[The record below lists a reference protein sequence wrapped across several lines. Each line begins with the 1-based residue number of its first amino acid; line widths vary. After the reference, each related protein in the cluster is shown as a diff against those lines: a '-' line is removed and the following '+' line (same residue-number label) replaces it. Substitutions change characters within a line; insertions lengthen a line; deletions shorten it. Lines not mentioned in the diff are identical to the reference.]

1 MSVTGKEDVYESE
14 DLPESEQF
22 INNFAAKSTIDS
34 TDNENIELIHLDIDA
49 ARKRFKDRTLNT
61 RNIDFSDSIAKRRGK
76 SYGSSM
82 YVLEV
87 VGKDYGEPETTDQK
101 YNRIAIEI
109 DELAQQ
115 LQEDSAKSNSTV
127 NESSIAALAD
137 ELKAVKV
144 SKVSGGVRTS
154 KENEA
159 PTKTSASPDG
169 KLLSLEQRLRRIE
182 TLVGEADP
190 CRQPIADFMEDVR
203 FRLDVLNPSYIE
215 GMETKL
221 NSIISKLDQVDD
233 KRQKSVDGEMETKV
247 NDLLELMSKWDVVC
261 AAMPSNLK
269 KLQGLHRLHEQAQ
282 HFSERLSQLVGVRDQ
297 IEKAIA
303 ADRMAMCELQVKA
316 KEDIS
321 ALLGQVTNLEERLKK
336 IEKK

>member
-22 INNFAAKSTIDS
+22 INSFSARSTVDS

-61 RNIDFSDSIAKRRGK
+61 QNMTSPTQSLKGEGNR
-76 SYGSSM
+76 M
-82 YVLEV
+82 EV
-87 VGKDYGEPETTDQK
+87 QCTYSEPELLSRIH
-101 YNRIAIEI
+101 RIACEI

-115 LQEDSAKSNSTV
+115 LQEDSAKTTPMV
-127 NESSIAALAD
+127 NESSLAALAE
-137 ELKAVKV
+137 ELKGVKV
-144 SKVSGGVRTS
+144 SKVSGGAPVS
-154 KENEA
+154 KEKETPA
-159 PTKTSASPDG
+159 KSDKSADG

-182 TLVGEADP
+182 TLVGETDP
-190 CRQPIADFMEDVR
+190 CRQPIADFMEDIR
-203 FRLDVLNPSYIE
+203 FRLDALNPSYIE
-215 GMETKL
+215 GMETRL
-221 NSIISKLDQVDD
+221 NSILSKLDQVDD

-269 KLQGLHRLHEQAQ
+269 KIQGLHRLHEQAQ
-282 HFSERLSQLVGVRDQ
+282 HFSERLSQLIGVRDQ

-321 ALLGQVTNLEERLKK
+321 AVLGQIANLEERLKAIK
-336 IEKK
+336 Q